1 MTETLTSKT
10 PVEKEEKAHQWR
22 RCPIGKHLVREHL
35 RHISPNKAHPEGTT
49 TVREYCAYN
58 PSHKDELS
66 YDEIQYITETH
77 FADLTGAPIAGI
89 LKFDDESKYDRQ
101 IRGWTQ
107 YWNDIFK
114 LSDPLDPNLVKAL
127 IATESSFKE
136 NPPGGPKNAH
146 GLMQIT
152 DDTFPILSDIHGELK
167 NYLIRVSAK
176 ELLDPSTNICMGIR
190 WLFRKKEIVSS
201 KLGREATWLETVAAY
216 KSVLK
221 KKAGKEKDNKEKRN
235 LELMRRFYENY
246 KPLQEAQTKL

>member
-1 MTETLTSKT
+1 MAETLASKT
-10 PVEKEEKAHQWR
+10 PVEEKAHRWR

-35 RHISPNKAHPEGTT
+35 EHIPPSKVHPNGTT
-49 TVREYCAYN
+49 TIRHEHCANN

-77 FADLTGAPIAGI
+77 FAGLTGSAPIAGV
-89 LKFDDESKYDRQ
+89 LKFDDESKYDQQ
-101 IRGWTQ
+101 IRGWTE

-127 IATESSFKE
+127 IATEASFKE
-136 NPPGGPKNAH
+136 NPPHGPKTAH

-152 DDTFPILSDIHGELK
+152 DETFPIFSDIHGELK
-167 NYLIRVSAK
+167 DYLIRVSAK
-176 ELLDPSTNICMGIR
+176 ELLEPSTNICMGIR

-235 LELMRRFYENY
+235 SELMRRFYEYY
-246 KPLQEAQTKL
+246 KPLQEAKNKL